1 MQPHNPL
8 YVNRS
13 VMIVEA
19 PFEIKHLD
27 LVNRCKQGD
36 DRAFHELYKLYSRAM
51 FNICVRMMNSRE
63 EAEDLLQDAFVSAF
77 KNIDYY
83 REESTFGSWLKRIVI
98 NKCINAINKKSVEL
112 AELNESITKEEELED
127 EGSGD
132 LLYEELSV
140 DGIKHAIAKLSTG
153 YRTVLTLYLLEGYDH
168 LEIAEILGIS
178 ESTSKTQYLRAKK
191 RLREI
196 LKEQGYER

>member
-1 MQPHNPL
+1 
-8 YVNRS
+8 
-13 VMIVEA
+13 MIVEA

-196 LKEQGYER
+196 LKEHGYER

>member
-1 MQPHNPL
+1 
-8 YVNRS
+8 
-13 VMIVEA
+13 MIVEA

-27 LVNRCKQGD
+27 LVNRCKDGD
-36 DRAFHELYKLYSRAM
+36 DRAFQKLYKLYSQAM

-63 EAEDLLQDAFVSAF
+63 EAEDLLQDAFISAF
-77 KNIDYY
+77 KSIHYY

-98 NKCINAINKKSVEL
+98 NKCINAINKKSVAL

-127 EGSGD
+127 EGSD
-132 LLYEELSV
+132 NFLYEELNV
-140 DGIKHAIAKLSTG
+140 DSIKSAIAQLSDG
-153 YRTVLTLYLLEGYDH
+153 YRTVITLYLLEGYDH
-168 LEIAEILGIS
+168 VEIAEILGIS

-191 RLREI
+191 RLREL

>member
-1 MQPHNPL
+1 
-8 YVNRS
+8 
-13 VMIVEA
+13 MIAEA

-36 DRAFHELYKLYSRAM
+36 QRAFHKLYLLYSRAM
-51 FNICVRMMNSRE
+51 FNICVRMMNNRE

-77 KNIDYY
+77 KNIQNY
-83 REESTFGSWLKRIVI
+83 REESTFGSWIKRIVI

-112 AELNESITKEEELED
+112 TELNEQIAKEDELED
-127 EGSGD
+127 EGSAD
-132 LLYEELSV
+132 LFYEDLSV
-140 DGIKHAIAKLSTG
+140 DGIKQGIAQLSDG
-153 YRTVLTLYLLEGYDH
+153 YRTVITLYLLEGYDH

-196 LKEQGYER
+196 LKQQGYER

>member
-1 MQPHNPL
+1 
-8 YVNRS
+8 
-13 VMIVEA
+13 MIVEA

-27 LVNRCKQGD
+27 LVFRCKEGD
-36 DRAFHELYKLYSRAM
+36 ERAFQELYKLYSRAM
-51 FNICVRMMNSRE
+51 FNICVRMMNSHE
-63 EAEDLLQDAFVSAF
+63 EAEDLLQEAFISAF
-77 KNIDYY
+77 NNIDYY

-112 AELNESITKEEELED
+112 TELNEQITREEELED
-127 EGSGD
+127 EGSAE

-140 DGIKHAIAKLSTG
+140 DGIKTAIAQLSDG
-153 YRTVLTLYLLEGYDH
+153 YRTVLSLYLLEGYDH

-196 LKEQGYER
+196 LKQQGYER

>member
-1 MQPHNPL
+1 M
-8 YVNRS
+8 
-13 VMIVEA
+13 
-19 PFEIKHLD
+19 
-27 LVNRCKQGD
+27 
-36 DRAFHELYKLYSRAM
+36 
-51 FNICVRMMNSRE
+51 RMMNGRE
-63 EAEDLLQDAFVSAF
+63 EAEDLLQDAFVAAF
-77 KNIDYY
+77 KNIHYY

-98 NKCINAINKKSVEL
+98 NKCINAINKKSVAL
-112 AELNESITKEEELED
+112 TELNEEITKEEELED
-127 EGSGD
+127 EGSD
-132 LLYEELSV
+132 NLIYEELSV
-140 DGIKHAIAKLSTG
+140 DGIKHAIAKLSDG

>member
-1 MQPHNPL
+1 MQPHKQL
-8 YVNRS
+8 HVNRS

-36 DRAFHELYKLYSRAM
+36 DRAFHELYKLYSPAM

-140 DGIKHAIAKLSTG
+140 DGVKQAIAKLSAG

-168 LEIAEILGIS
+168 LEIAGILGIS

-196 LKEQGYER
+196 LKEHGYER